1 MEGIFKQ
8 YAWLLNVVFVLC
20 LAYFVAK
27 IVNVYVAS
35 LLEISRSIAV
45 VTKEEKV
52 ELASAVGSMSDY
64 EGIAQRNIFDA
75 SEEPGPAPC
84 EPEDPRPECQPQG
97 DSEPPPIP
105 TGEAVKTALKIK
117 VLSIMMVGDG
127 TDARSS
133 SSIDNGKGTPG
144 VFVVN
149 DEKVTFLPGTVLK
162 RIKPRRIEFINQGR
176 LEYAE
181 LEALLGSS
189 IFVSPEKLAK
199 VGVEKGPAT
208 AATGGVPT
216 GQEINQTGEGK
227 FVINQAE
234 IDAALSTL
242 DRLYTEIRAVPN
254 FEGGQVKGMKIL
266 SIKPGSLFAKLGLM
280 RGDVLDQINGS
291 KIDIKEG
298 FKLFTQ
304 LKEQKQFRLDLIRNG
319 KTQSFEY
326 EVR

>member
-1 MEGIFKQ
+1 MEGILKQ
-8 YAWLLNVVFVLC
+8 YAWLLNVAFVLC

-35 LLEISRSIAV
+35 LLEIPRSIAL

-52 ELASAVGSMSDY
+52 DLESAVGDLGDY

-75 SEEPGPAPC
+75 SEEPGPEPC
-84 EPEDPRPECQPQG
+84 GPEDPRPECQPQG
-97 DSEPPPIP
+97 ETEAPVIP

-117 VLSIMMVGDG
+117 VLSIMMVGEGID
-127 TDARSS
+127 DRSS
-133 SSIDNGKGTPG
+133 ASIDNGKGTPG

-149 DEKVTFLPGTVLK
+149 DDKVTFLPGTVLK
-162 RIKPRRIEFINQGR
+162 RVKPRRIEFLNQGR

-181 LEALLGSS
+181 LEELLGSS
-189 IFVSPEKLAK
+189 IFVGPDKLAK
-199 VGVEKGPAT
+199 AGGEKPAT
-208 AATGGVPT
+208 PTGGVPT
-216 GQEINQTGEGK
+216 GQEISQAGEGK

-266 SIKPGSLFAKLGLM
+266 SIKPGSIFAKLGLM